1 MNYYEHHLGDYMRDT
16 AHLSLIEDG
25 VYRRLIDAYYAREK
39 PLPTEVSECCKLA
52 RVSGK
57 KERDAVRYI
66 LREFFQLADDGW
78 RQKRCDEVIE
88 KYYSKKNKARD
99 SANARWNAERS
110 DSDGNAD
117 AMRTHSDGNAPNLQS
132 PVTSNQEERKKNP
145 PTPQG
150 GAPKVFEHWQK
161 VFQHPKAILDG
172 KRRRLIDARLQ
183 QFSAEDL
190 RGAIDGYKLSPFHQ
204 GENKDGKVFD
214 GLELILR
221 DAQHVEE
228 GLRFL
233 RNPPRPPPVVEQLS
247 PVERVLRANG
257 GVKKDERVVAEQF
270 GSSNSGVGVL
280 DGDVRDAPYAG
291 FRRIGS

>member
-39 PLPTEVSECCKLA
+39 PLPADVADCCKLA

-57 KERDAVRYI
+57 TERDAVQYV

-88 KYYSKKNKARD
+88 KYNSKTAKAKQ
-99 SANARWNAERS
+99 SADARWSAQRS
-110 DSDGNAD
+110 ECDGNAN

-132 PVTSNQEERKKNP
+132 PVTSNQEPKKKNP

-150 GAPKVFEHWQK
+150 GATEVFEHWQK
-161 VFQHPKAILDG
+161 VFSHPKAILDG
-172 KRRRLIDARLQ
+172 KRRRLIESRLQ

-190 RGAIDGYKLSPFHQ
+190 RSSIDGYKLSPFHQ
-204 GENKDGKVFD
+204 GENKDGKIFD
-214 GLELILR
+214 GLDLILR

-233 RNPPRPPPVVEQLS
+233 RNPPRPPPVIEQLS

-257 GVKKDERVVAEQF
+257 GVKNDERVVSEQF
-270 GSSNSGVGVL
+270 GSSNPGMGIL
-280 DGDVRDAPYAG
+280 DGDVRDQTYPG
-291 FRRIGS
+291 LRRIGS